1 MRFDMF
7 TPIHK
12 ALRRSLFETAIALG
26 RTDFAV
32 RRTRPPPPSTR
43 SPTAWSFLREHAE
56 HEDRQVLPEI
66 ARLAPELAA
75 IIRDEPPRA
84 GAGRDRGRQPVAA
97 AGGAAGRRAEERQAL
112 GGELLRRFHVF
123 LADELLHMDREEREL
138 NALLWAR
145 LTDAEIM
152 AISNR
157 ITSSISPE
165 RMRTWGELLMPA
177 LNGPE
182 REAMLA
188 RAAAAAG
195 KAA

>member
-12 ALRRSLFETAIALG
+12 ALRRSLFDTALALG
-26 RTDFAV
+26 RTSFAAADD
-32 RRTRPPPPSTR
+32 
-43 SPTAWSFLREHAE
+43 TAAAERLVAACMEFMREHAA
-56 HEDRQVLPEI
+56 HEDRHVLPEI
-66 ARLAPELAA
+66 ARLAPELATLLADGHPELERTA
-75 IIRDEPPRA
+75 IAVDSLWPRLA
-84 GAGRDRGRQPVAA
+84 ALPAA
-97 AGGAAGRRAEERQAL
+97 AAEERESL
-112 GGELLRRFHVF
+112 GGELMRRFHRFV
-123 LADELLHMDREEREL
+123 ADEVVHMDREEREL

-152 AISNR
+152 AISSR
-157 ITSSISPE
+157 ITTSISPE

-182 REAMLA
+182 RGAMLA
-188 RAAAAAG
+188 RAAAAA

>member
-12 ALRRSLFETAIALG
+12 ALRRSLFDTALALG
-26 RTDFAV
+26 RTSFASADESAAAERLV
-32 RRTRPPPPSTR
+32 
-43 SPTAWSFLREHAE
+43 ADCMEFMREHAA

-66 ARLAPELAA
+66 ARLAPELAS
-75 IIRDEPPRA
+75 IIRDGHPELERAAIAVESLWPRLA
-84 GAGRDRGRQPVAA
+84 ALPAA
-97 AGGAAGRRAEERQAL
+97 AAEERQAL
-112 GGELLRRFHVF
+112 GGELTRRFHAFV
-123 LADELLHMDREEREL
+123 ADEIVHMDREEREL
-138 NALLWAR
+138 NALLWGR

-157 ITSSISPE
+157 ITTSIAPE
-165 RMRTWGELLMPA
+165 RMRTWGELLLPA
-177 LNGPE
+177 LSGPE

-188 RAAAAAG
+188 RAAALA